1 MSSKDNKSVEVFHGM
16 KIIYRKFMKPKKL
29 DMFVNITLRLN
40 LVSWWFKQQ
49 EPTLKKM
56 ITSS

>member
-40 LVSWWFKQQ
+40 LVSWWFKQ
-49 EPTLKKM
+49 
-56 ITSS
+56 